1 MNHQSV
7 NHGLAAG
14 RCVTAVSEGVAIAHR
29 THASARSLARGSYFR
44 FMAAGC
50 GAAILG
56 AVLMSGPAFAE
67 AEASATSSNGTAVT
81 VTDPKRLTRSGYL
94 THYDRLKPTAW
105 GNGIEC
111 WRDAAIDPKKYDKV
125 MISRI
130 LLSLKPVDGKETA
143 VDPSDL
149 KKLTDYFNDSLVKAL
164 KPQMAVVTAPEPGT
178 IVIGVALT
186 SLKPTSVTRSVT
198 GTLIPFGF
206 VAEAGSGVAS
216 GGPVGSTPYLGE
228 TGMEMQFLDATSGA
242 VLGEC
247 RDTSVGRK
255 YAAQMDSSAVTTW
268 ANGYLNSFQ
277 AWSYAKNA
285 FDKWS
290 MLVAQRFAELRGVTP
305 AK

>member
-1 MNHQSV
+1 MNQQYGKAGFSGAW
-7 NHGLAAG
+7 GLSG
-14 RCVTAVSEGVAIAHR
+14 
-29 THASARSLARGSYFR
+29 L
-44 FMAAGC
+44 C
-50 GAAILG
+50 GAALLG
-56 AVLMSGPAFAE
+56 ATLLSGHALAE
-67 AEASATSSNGTAVT
+67 SGASAAKSNGTAVT
-81 VTDPKRLTRSGYL
+81 VTDPRRLTRSGFL
-94 THYDRLKPTAW
+94 TDYDRLKPTTW

-111 WRDAAIDPKKYDKV
+111 WRDAGLDAKKYEKV

-130 LLSLKPVDGKETA
+130 LVSLKPKDGENVA

-164 KPQMAVVTAPEPGT
+164 KPQMAVVTAAEPGT
-178 IVIGVALT
+178 VVIAVALT
-186 SLKPTSVTRSVT
+186 SLKPTNVTRSVT

-206 VAEAGSGVAS
+206 VAEAGSGVAT

-247 RDTSVGRK
+247 RDTTVGRK
-255 YAAQMDSSAVTTW
+255 YAAEMDSSAVSTW
-268 ANGYLNSFQ
+268 ANGYMNSFQ

-290 MLVAQRFAELRGVTP
+290 ILVAQRFKELRGGAS

>member
-1 MNHQSV
+1 MTGCPSRWPVGRIKKSHCEIEIKLKRNEMNHQMGKAGFAGDWSLG
-7 NHGLAAG
+7 GL
-14 RCVTAVSEGVAIAHR
+14 CGVA
-29 THASARSLARGSYFR
+29 L
-44 FMAAGC
+44 
-50 GAAILG
+50 LG
-56 AVLMSGPAFAE
+56 ATLLSGPAFAE
-67 AEASATSSNGTAVT
+67 PEASATKSDGSAVT
-81 VTDPKRLTRSGYL
+81 VTDPRRLTRSGFL
-94 THYDRLKPTAW
+94 TNYERLKPTIK
-105 GNGIEC
+105 GQGTEC
-111 WRDAAIDPKKYDKV
+111 WRDAGVNPKQYGKV

-130 LLSLKPVDGKETA
+130 VVSLKPKDGENVT

-178 IVIGVALT
+178 IVIAVALT
-186 SLKPTSVTRSVT
+186 SLKPTNVTRSVT

-206 VAEAGSGVAS
+206 VAEAGSGVAT

-242 VLGEC
+242 VLAEC
-247 RDTSVGRK
+247 RDTTVGRK
-255 YAAQMDSSAVTTW
+255 YAAEMDSKAVDTW
-268 ANGYLNSFQ
+268 ANGYMNSFQ

-290 MLVAQRFAELRGVTP
+290 MLVAQRFKELGMGTP

>member
-1 MNHQSV
+1 MN
-7 NHGLAAG
+7 NHPGKPRFVVGPCVAAAPEVG
-14 RCVTAVSEGVAIAHR
+14 GVMYR
-29 THASARSLARGSYFR
+29 TSTSGRSLPTDSR
-44 FMAAGC
+44 FQFMGTWC
-50 GAAILG
+50 GAAMLG
-56 AVLMSGPAFAE
+56 AVLISGHALAE
-67 AEASATSSNGTAVT
+67 SEASASTDNGTAVT
-81 VTDPKRLTRSGYL
+81 VTDPRRLTRSGYL
-94 THYDRLKPTAW
+94 AHYDRLKPTAW
-105 GNGIEC
+105 GDGIEC
-111 WRDAAIDPKKYDKV
+111 WRDAGVDLKKYDKV
-125 MISRI
+125 VVSRI
-130 LLSLKPVDGKETA
+130 LLSLKPVDGTETA
-143 VDPSDL
+143 VDPTDL

-164 KPQMAVVTAPEPGT
+164 KPQMTVVAAPEPGT

-206 VAEAGSGVAS
+206 VAEAGSGVAT

-247 RDTSVGRK
+247 RDTTVGRK

>member
-1 MNHQSV
+1 MNHQL
-7 NHGLAAG
+7 GKPAYRRIGGWCAA
-14 RCVTAVSEGVAIAHR
+14 A
-29 THASARSLARGSYFR
+29 
-44 FMAAGC
+44 M
-50 GAAILG
+50 LG
-56 AVLMSGPAFAE
+56 AGLMSGHAVAASE
-67 AEASATSSNGTAVT
+67 AAASNSEGTAVT
-81 VTDPKRLTRSGYL
+81 VTDPRRLTRSGFL
-94 THYDRLKPTAW
+94 SNYDRLKKADW

-111 WRDAAIDPKKYDKV
+111 WRDAGLDAKKYDKV

-130 LLSLKPVDGKETA
+130 VLSIKPKAGEDTV

-178 IVIGVALT
+178 VVIAVALT
-186 SLKPTSVTRSVT
+186 SLKPTDVKRSVS

-206 VAEAGSGVAS
+206 VAEAGSGVAT

-228 TGMEMQFLDATSGA
+228 TGMEMQFLDATSGT

-247 RDTSVGRK
+247 RDTTVGRK
-255 YAAQMDSSAVTTW
+255 YAAEMDASAVSTW
-268 ANGYLNSFQ
+268 ANGYMNSFQ
-277 AWSYAKNA
+277 SWSYAKNA

-290 MLVAQRFAELRGVTP
+290 MLVAKRFAELRGVTP